1 MEEARKGYGMASSLH
16 LNITALWYTWLWIG
30 FLVDIVFF
38 FFWIW
43 WWCIIGYDVPV
54 RTGILSLLGH
64 GRQATQFSAIYF
76 GALSLSSLVYPHC
89 PAYINWHSN
98 YTASLNKQL
107 YL

>member
-1 MEEARKGYGMASSLH
+1 MASSLH

-30 FLVDIVFF
+30 FLVDIF

-76 GALSLSSLVYPHC
+76 VPRSPKFVKSSISALPSLY
-89 PAYINWHSN
+89 
-98 YTASLNKQL
+98 QL
-107 YL
+107 AQ

>member
-1 MEEARKGYGMASSLH
+1 MASSLH

-54 RTGILSLLGH
+54 PPEYVPV
-64 GRQATQFSAIYF
+64 F
-76 GALSLSSLVYPHC
+76 
-89 PAYINWHSN
+89 YIF
-98 YTASLNKQL
+98 
-107 YL
+107 